1 MRSETPFMHYVKEFM
16 GQRLIL
22 FLFTVC
28 FFSCCGVIATFGSI
42 RTAAAMCVGPVFV
55 VIIEYIVH
63 RYILHEF
70 PRIAPFAY
78 KGHVA
83 HHQSPNDVKYLF
95 GPVSFDMCAY
105 LVIFGAAFIV
115 TGYDWHLSFAVVFG
129 ASGFQ
134 IYYQWKHYVSH
145 RPIKPLTPWG
155 KWLKKRH
162 LLHHHLD
169 ENALYSVTNPVL
181 DIVMRTNRPRASNS
195 RPSISR
201 KDKGMPSS

>member
-1 MRSETPFMHYVKEFM
+1 MRSETPFMQYVKEFM

-22 FLFTVC
+22 FLFSVC
-28 FFSCCGVIATFGSI
+28 FISCCGVIATFGSI
-42 RTAAAMCVGPVFV
+42 GTVAAMFVGTILFV
-55 VIIEYIVH
+55 LIEYTVH

-83 HHQSPNDVKYLF
+83 HHHSPNDVKYLF
-95 GPVSFDMCAY
+95 GPVSFDLCAY

-134 IYYQWKHYVSH
+134 IYYQWNHYVSH
-145 RPIKPLTPWG
+145 RPIKPLTPLG

-169 ENALYSVTNPVL
+169 ENALYGVTNPVL
-181 DIVMRTNRPRASNS
+181 DIVMGTNRPKAFKS
-195 RPSISR
+195 RPSTSR
-201 KDKGMPSS
+201 YDKGMP